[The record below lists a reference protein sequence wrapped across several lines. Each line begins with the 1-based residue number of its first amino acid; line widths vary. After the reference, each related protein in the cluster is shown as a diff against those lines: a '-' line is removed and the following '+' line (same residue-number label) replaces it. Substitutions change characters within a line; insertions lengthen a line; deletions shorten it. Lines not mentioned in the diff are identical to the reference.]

1 MIFSFP
7 TLSFGACFSVQVC
20 VCPRLYCE
28 VMSNRPAKQLSGH
41 GLNSSVGQKER
52 CSNKRTGKRR
62 RANNAGG
69 GDGVCNSAWEP
80 GEWRRKPSPRWIKRQ
95 RRTGASVGHSLERRI
110 SRHLISFPVRVPSDC
125 VRWQRTKGLLCKSL
139 NWKTLFLGREQER
152 EIRRDEKLTANC
164 DWPVETERKT
174 MLETFF
180 FNEYYP
186 LCVWVALCG
195 VLIAKCVYKQL
206 VCMCASHLLVCF
218 FHPPHPISIMKP

>member
-7 TLSFGACFSVQVC
+7 TVSFGACFSVQVC

-41 GLNSSVGQKER
+41 GLNSSVGEKER

-62 RANNAGG
+62 RANNAGEG
-69 GDGVCNSAWEP
+69 HGVCNNVWEP

-110 SRHLISFPVRVPSDC
+110 SRHLISFPVLVPSDC
-125 VRWQRTKGLLCKSL
+125 VRWRRTKGLLCKSP

-152 EIRRDEKLTANC
+152 EIRRDETLTPNC

-174 MLETFF
+174 MLETFSLMSITSF
-180 FNEYYP
+180 VFGLLSVGFWLPNVFISSLCACVHLTC
-186 LCVWVALCG
+186 LCV
-195 VLIAKCVYKQL
+195 
-206 VCMCASHLLVCF
+206 F
-218 FHPPHPISIMKP
+218 FTLHIQSL